1 MESSLIPQL
10 SEGGWENRL
19 EGTAATVAISIARGV
34 DIVRVHDVSQMKRVC
49 TMTDSITRSWRPEN
63 WTNP

>member
-1 MESSLIPQL
+1 M
-10 SEGGWENRL
+10 ENRL